1 MIKTERIEREKLK
14 RGGLL
19 LFYLD
24 DDRSTHEVTIYVD
37 KINCVMIKLGHE
49 YRDFMSFYLVE
60 NDGHTANDYI
70 EMIKEQMDVSYFPSE
85 RAMDIYKELL
95 DDKELRICLDS
106 CIVKIPNNPAVAAF
120 DQIAMA
126 RAKLDEITKKALDK
140 YESEIKSIVNTQ
152 RNVESVK
159 EFVTENNC
167 GLVNRDYYTSCTSR
181 K

>member
-1 MIKTERIEREKLK
+1 MLKTERIEREKLK

-19 LFYLD
+19 LLYLD

-37 KINCVMIKLGHE
+37 EINCVMIKLGHE

-60 NDGHTANDYI
+60 NSGHTANDYI

-106 CIVKIPNNPAVAAF
+106 CIEKIPNNPSAA
-120 DQIAMA
+120 AY
-126 RAKLDEITKKALDK
+126 DEIDRARDAFEKSNREAL
-140 YESEIKSIVNTQ
+140 YEFQNALESIIHTQ

>member
-19 LFYLD
+19 LLYLD

-37 KINCVMIKLGHE
+37 EINCVMIKLGHE

-85 RAMDIYKELL
+85 RAMNIYKELL
-95 DDKELRICLDS
+95 DDKELRNCLDE
-106 CIVKIPNNPAVAAF
+106 CISKIPTNPTLAAY
-120 DQIAMA
+120 
-126 RAKLDEITKKALDK
+126 DEIEKARVEYEETMRKALNK
-140 YESEIKSIVNTQ
+140 YQSAICSIVNTQ
-152 RNVESVK
+152 KNVESVK
-159 EFVTENNC
+159 EYSSEENC
-167 GLVNRDYYTSCTSR
+167 GLVNRDDYTSHR
-181 K
+181 RMR